1 MKVLFHHHSIVEPAT
16 VHKLISQLHRSTGEV
31 VKKRPRCVII
41 YHMLCHYHIM
51 MCMYRCVG
59 KNSTA
64 LIELEVCRPVCVE
77 TYQDCKG
84 LGRFMLRYCGNTIA
98 TGIVTKVS
106 LTPSL
111 MNTE

>member
-1 MKVLFHHHSIVEPAT
+1 MLLTHTVPLSHNIV
-16 VHKLISQLHRSTGEV
+16 
-31 VKKRPRCVII
+31 
-41 YHMLCHYHIM
+41 
-51 MCMYRCVG
+51 CMYRCVG
-59 KNSTA
+59 KNCTA

-106 LTPSL
+106 LAHNLLVITKYL
-111 MNTE
+111 ME

>member
-1 MKVLFHHHSIVEPAT
+1 MQCINKIC
-16 VHKLISQLHRSTGEV
+16 LIPIAKYYYFLHV
-31 VKKRPRCVII
+31 YIFI
-41 YHMLCHYHIM
+41 FLH
-51 MCMYRCVG
+51 RCVG

-98 TGIVTKVS
+98 TGIITKVS
-106 LTPSL
+106 
-111 MNTE
+111 

>member
-1 MKVLFHHHSIVEPAT
+1 
-16 VHKLISQLHRSTGEV
+16 
-31 VKKRPRCVII
+31 
-41 YHMLCHYHIM
+41 
-51 MCMYRCVG
+51 MYRCVG
-59 KNSTA
+59 KNCTA

-106 LTPSL
+106 LTYSL
-111 MNTE
+111 N